1 MRDGTFTILA
11 ADDEVELLDA
21 LELFMGREN
30 MRLVKADNGV
40 SALEL
45 FDKEQ
50 PDLVLLDIMMPGMDG
65 FSVLRKIREK
75 SRVPAIMMTART
87 EDYDKILGLELG
99 ADDYITKPYNPLEVI
114 ARVKAQLRRC
124 YDYQKMDNK
133 EENVLKA
140 FNLELNLAEC
150 VLKKSGQE
158 IILTKTEFK
167 ILELLMKTPGRIY
180 TKQQI
185 FDYSW
190 EDSYMGDDG
199 TVMVHISNLRNKIE
213 DEPKKPVMIK
223 TIKGLGYKFEKEGE
237 TYRHDRNDREKK

>member
-1 MRDGTFTILA
+1 MTDGIYVILA

-30 MRLVKADNGV
+30 MRLVKAADGV
-40 SALEL
+40 AALEL
-45 FDKEQ
+45 FEKEQ
-50 PDLVLLDIMMPGMDG
+50 PDLVLLDVMMPGMDG
-65 FSVLRKIREK
+65 FAVLRKIREK
-75 SRVPAIMMTART
+75 SKVPAFMMTART

-99 ADDYITKPYNPLEVI
+99 ADDYITKPYNPLEVM

-124 YDYQKMDNK
+124 YDYQEQNGQDEDSK
-133 EENVLKA
+133 VLKA
-140 FNLELNLAEC
+140 FNLELNLTEC

-158 IILTKTEFK
+158 IALTKTEFK

-223 TIKGLGYKFEKEGE
+223 TIKGLGYKFEKE
-237 TYRHDRNDREKK
+237 